1 MWTAANTYKTIYMV
15 HTELFGKKSRT
26 FQGLKSFFQGLL
38 FPNKTKHLFW
48 MKIIFIQA
56 AFNNIQRLL
65 SKIQGLLFK
74 DIPLFFNFQG
84 LLKDMTLFQGPREPW
99 IQLIL
104 YYCEEDYTVLI
115 RKPQVTFGGGGGDP
129 PAPSSYI
136 RPCKTTHPHIQ
147 QNIQQMQRP
156 TWSSVI
162 HEQCQYDISNHLT
175 KNSLVS

>member
-38 FPNKTKHLFW
+38 FPNNTKHLFW

-65 SKIQGLLFK
+65 WKIQGLFK

-84 LLKDMTLFQGPREPW
+84 LLKDMTLFQGPCEPW

-115 RKPQVTFGGGGGDP
+115 RKPQVTFGGGGTPLHP
-129 PAPSSYI
+129 PPTSAPVKLPILTFNRTYSKCRDQPGVQWSMSNASMTY
-136 RPCKTTHPHIQ
+136 PTTWQKI
-147 QNIQQMQRP
+147 
-156 TWSSVI
+156 
-162 HEQCQYDISNHLT
+162 L
-175 KNSLVS
+175 